1 MHVITSP
8 LFKQVLRCR
17 RSCPDALYPPTSP
30 RAVKAQSNMA
40 LLDIALW
47 ISFALMMAPT
57 GLAVVKGPVEMVGAL
72 VPGIP
77 SADLATPFA
86 DHVLHIDMVRA
97 RGQRAAVIPPL
108 THRRSTRRA
117 KTFFSLAC

>member
-1 MHVITSP
+1 
-8 LFKQVLRCR
+8 
-17 RSCPDALYPPTSP
+17 
-30 RAVKAQSNMA
+30 MA

-97 RGQRAAVIPPL
+97 RGQRAAVSS
-108 THRRSTRRA
+108 RSRPVAAGAGGGGTGRCARRA
-117 KTFFSLAC
+117 AGRWP